1 MEEAVAVEGFGAL
14 AQPARLRVFRLLV
27 EALPLWLPAG
37 EIAERTGLP
46 PSTLSFH
53 LDRLARAGLVRSRR
67 RGRSIRY
74 TADCQ
79 AVGELIGYLTDNCC
93 RGTAARPKE
102 TAHESGPLPIVN
114 SAG

>member
-1 MEEAVAVEGFGAL
+1 MEEIAAVDGFAAL
-14 AQPARLRVFRLLV
+14 AQSARLRVFRLLV

-74 TADCQ
+74 AADCQ
-79 AVGELIGYLTDNCC
+79 AVGELIGYLHQLS
-93 RGTAARPKE
+93 TAVRSR
-102 TAHESGPLPIVN
+102 SGQRSDGAILR
-114 SAG
+114 S

>member
-1 MEEAVAVEGFGAL
+1 MEEIEAVESFVAL

-37 EIAERTGLP
+37 EIAELVGLP

-74 TADCQ
+74 AADCQ

-93 RGTAARPKE
+93 RGAAARPKE
-102 TAHESGPLPIVN
+102 APHESEPLHVVPP
-114 SAG
+114 AG

>member
-1 MEEAVAVEGFGAL
+1 MEEVVAVEGFAAL
-14 AQPARLRVFRLLV
+14 AQSARLRVFRLLV

-37 EIAERTGLP
+37 EIAERAGLP

-74 TADCQ
+74 AADCQ

-93 RGTAARPKE
+93 RGVAARPKE
-102 TAHESGPLPIVN
+102 ASRESEPLNVVPP
-114 SAG
+114 AG

>member
-1 MEEAVAVEGFGAL
+1 MAVEGFAAL

-37 EIAERTGLP
+37 EIAGRVGLP

-74 TADCQ
+74 AADCQ

-93 RGTAARPKE
+93 RGAAARPPE
-102 TAHESGPLPIVN
+102 VSHESESRHVVHP
-114 SAG
+114 AG

>member
-1 MEEAVAVEGFGAL
+1 MAAVEGFTAL

-53 LDRLARAGLVRSRR
+53 LDRLSRAGLVRSRR

-74 TADCQ
+74 AADCQ

-93 RGTAARPKE
+93 RGAAARPQE
-102 TAHESGPLPIVN
+102 ASHESEPLYTVP
-114 SAG
+114 AGG